1 MAAMCPK
8 CRSDQV
14 SRSKSWRIPDLFM
27 RMWGMRAYRCRECQ
41 SRFYLPTNL
50 DTKLVAQQ
58 EWVKESENPQ
68 SARRRKKKR

>member
-1 MAAMCPK
+1 
-8 CRSDQV
+8 
-14 SRSKSWRIPDLFM
+14 M